1 MERIFTTNS
10 RLVNELFANYVSTFA
25 ALCELIN
32 NSIQA
37 SAKNIWLDID
47 YTSDEEINPL
57 IIKKIVVKDDGYGVY
72 VNDLENKILD
82 IGTNNKDG
90 GKGIGRFAAF
100 QLGKTIT
107 IETIGYSQENK
118 NYSKV
123 ILPLSFDSFGKNINV
138 SEVKIK
144 TQEEILEGQKHNT
157 YILQSNY

>member
-1 MERIFTTNS
+1 M
-10 RLVNELFANYVSTFA
+10 
-25 ALCELIN
+25 
-32 NSIQA
+32 
-37 SAKNIWLDID
+37 
-47 YTSDEEINPL
+47 
-57 IIKKIVVKDDGYGVY
+57 
-72 VNDLENKILD
+72 ENKILD

>member
-1 MERIFTTNS
+1 M
-10 RLVNELFANYVSTFA
+10 
-25 ALCELIN
+25 
-32 NSIQA
+32 
-37 SAKNIWLDID
+37 
-47 YTSDEEINPL
+47 
-57 IIKKIVVKDDGYGVY
+57 
-72 VNDLENKILD
+72 ENKILD

-138 SEVKIK
+138 SEVKSKLRKKYWRGRSIIHITK
-144 TQEEILEGQKHNT
+144 
-157 YILQSNY
+157 